1 MNVANNYF
9 PHKIIAFS
17 SVSHSGFMVVKL
29 NKLNLL
35 QIPIWSKSRGRI
47 EIPKAPLLG
56 GNKDLIAQV
65 HTAPC
70 AEHITFYFLLLFRS
84 FIPNRRAAEA
94 KKILRSFKERSEC
107 KVESIPACGKVS
119 EHRLSYQIIDGRLA

>member
-70 AEHITFYFLLLFRS
+70 AEHITFYFLPLLRS
-84 FIPNRRAAEA
+84 FIPNRRAAEE
-94 KKILRSFKERSEC
+94 KKFSDHLRNGANARS
-107 KVESIPACGKVS
+107 SQS
-119 EHRLSYQIIDGRLA
+119 QLAVKLLNTDFLIK